1 MRDIAQP
8 ALVVNDP
15 ILRPHVRRL
24 IDGKLP
30 EIPVLA
36 KEELLGE
43 TRIDPRR
50 IIELKP
56 RNHNRK

>member
-1 MRDIAQP
+1 VQDIAQP
-8 ALVVNDP
+8 ALVVSSP

-24 IDGKLP
+24 IDGELP

-43 TRIDPRR
+43 PRIDARR
-50 IIELKP
+50 VIEFETRKP
-56 RNHNRK
+56 GRI